1 MLPVPNLLAFLAA
14 AVVLVIMPGPTVLFV
29 VGRSLALGRRG
40 GLLSVLGNALGILPI
55 IVAVSFG
62 VGALV
67 AESVVIFT
75 ILKFAGAAYLVYLG
89 VQAIRH
95 RKQTAATVQSG
106 SAAPKSTLRL
116 IGEGV
121 VVGISNPKTIAFFVA
136 VLPQFVAP
144 EAGWVPGQMLLLGVI
159 FVVLALVSDG
169 AWAFAA
175 GSARDWFARS
185 PKRVERLGATGGVM
199 MIGLGGVLALTGTKN

>member
-1 MLPVPNLLAFLAA
+1 MLPLPNLLAFLAA
-14 AVVLVIMPGPTVLFV
+14 AVVLVMMPGPTVLFV

-55 IVAVSFG
+55 IAAVSFG
-62 VGALV
+62 VGAIV
-67 AESVVIFT
+67 MQSEIVFT
-75 ILKFAGAAYLVYLG
+75 VLKFAGAAYLVYLG
-89 VQAIRH
+89 IQAIRH
-95 RKQTAATVQSG
+95 RRQTAAAVQAG
-106 SAAPKSTLRL
+106 TPAPKSTWRL
-116 IGEGV
+116 IGEGF

-144 EAGWVPGQMLLLGVI
+144 DAGWVPGQMLLLGGI
-159 FVVLALVSDG
+159 FVTLALISDG

-185 PKRVERLGATGGVM
+185 PTRVERLGLTGGVM
-199 MIGLGGVLALTGTKN
+199 MIGLGGVLALTGAKH

>member
-1 MLPVPNLLAFLAA
+1 MLPLPNLLAFLAA

-62 VGALV
+62 VGAIV
-67 AESVVIFT
+67 AESVVVFT

-89 VQAIRH
+89 IQAIRH
-95 RKQTAATVQSG
+95 RRQTAATVQSG
-106 SAAPKSTLRL
+106 PATPKSTWRL
-116 IGEGV
+116 IGEGF

-144 EAGWVPGQMLLLGVI
+144 HAGWVPGQMLLLGGI
-159 FVVLALVSDG
+159 FVTLALISDG

-185 PKRVERLGATGGVM
+185 PTRVERLGLAGGVM
-199 MIGLGGVLALTGTKN
+199 MIGLGGVLAATGSKS

>member
-1 MLPVPNLLAFLAA
+1 MLPLPNLLAFLAA
-14 AVVLVIMPGPTVLFV
+14 AVVLVVMPGPTVLFV

-62 VGALV
+62 VGAIV
-67 AESVVIFT
+67 AESVVVFT

-95 RKQTAATVQSG
+95 RKQTAETVQNG
-106 SAAPKSTLRL
+106 SAAPKSSLRL
-116 IGEGV
+116 IGEGF

-144 EAGWVPGQMLLLGVI
+144 EAGWVPGQMLLLGGI
-159 FVVLALVSDG
+159 FVVLALLSDG

-185 PKRVERLGATGGVM
+185 PKRVERLGATGGAM
-199 MIGLGGVLALTGTKN
+199 MIGLGGVLALTGSQD

>member
-1 MLPVPNLLAFLAA
+1 MLPLPNLLAFLAA

-40 GLLSVLGNALGILPI
+40 GLLSVLGNALGIVPI

-62 VGALV
+62 VGAIV
-67 AESVVIFT
+67 AESAVVFT

-95 RKQTAATVQSG
+95 RRATAVAVQAG
-106 SAAPKSTLRL
+106 TTRRSTRRL
-116 IGEGV
+116 IGEGF
-121 VVGISNPKTIAFFVA
+121 VVGVSNPKTIAFFVA

-144 EAGWVPGQMLLLGVI
+144 DVGWVPGQMLLLGGL
-159 FVVLALVSDG
+159 FVVLALISDG

-199 MIGLGGVLALTGTKN
+199 MIGLGGVLALTGSKS

>member
-1 MLPVPNLLAFLAA
+1 MLPLPNLLAFLAA
-14 AVVLVIMPGPTVLFV
+14 AIVLVIMPGPTVLFV

-62 VGALV
+62 VGAIV
-67 AESVVIFT
+67 SESVVIFT
-75 ILKFAGAAYLVYLG
+75 ILKFAGAAYLIYLG

-95 RKQTAATVQSG
+95 RRATAIAVQAG
-106 SAAPKSTLRL
+106 TTHKSTLRL
-116 IGEGV
+116 IGEGF

-144 EAGWVPGQMLLLGVI
+144 EAGWVPGQMLLLGGI
-159 FVVLALVSDG
+159 FVVLALLSDG

-199 MIGLGGVLALTGTKN
+199 MIGLGGVLALTGSKN

>member
-1 MLPVPNLLAFLAA
+1 MLPLPNLLAFLAA
-14 AVVLVIMPGPTVLFV
+14 AIVLVIMPGPTVLFV

-62 VGALV
+62 VGAIV

-75 ILKFAGAAYLVYLG
+75 ILKFAGAAYLIYLG

-95 RKQTAATVQSG
+95 RRATAMAVQAG
-106 SAAPKSTLRL
+106 TTHKSTLRL
-116 IGEGV
+116 LGEGF

-144 EAGWVPGQMLLLGVI
+144 EAGWVPGQMLLLGGI
-159 FVVLALVSDG
+159 FVVLALLSDG

-199 MIGLGGVLALTGTKN
+199 MIGLGGVLALTGSKN

>member
-1 MLPVPNLLAFLAA
+1 MLPLPNLLAFLAA

-62 VGALV
+62 VGALI
-67 AESVVIFT
+67 AESVVVFT
-75 ILKFAGAAYLVYLG
+75 ILKFAGAAYLIYLG

-95 RKQTAATVQSG
+95 RRATAMAVQAG
-106 SAAPKSTLRL
+106 TTHKSTLRL
-116 IGEGV
+116 LGEGF

-144 EAGWVPGQMLLLGVI
+144 EAGWVPGQMLLLGGI
-159 FVVLALVSDG
+159 FVVLALLSDG

-185 PKRVERLGATGGVM
+185 PTRVERLGATGGVM
-199 MIGLGGVLALTGTKN
+199 MIGLGGVLALTGSKN

>member
-1 MLPVPNLLAFLAA
+1 VPNLLAFLAA

>member
-1 MLPVPNLLAFLAA
+1 MLPLPNLLAFLAA
-14 AVVLVIMPGPTVLFV
+14 AIVLVIMPGPTVLFV

-40 GLLSVLGNALGILPI
+40 GLLSVLGNAIGLVPI

-62 VGALV
+62 VGAIITQ
-67 AESVVIFT
+67 SVVVFT
-75 ILKFAGAAYLVYLG
+75 ILKFAGAAYIVFLG

-95 RKQTAATVQSG
+95 RKRTAESVVAGV
-106 SAAPKSTLRL
+106 AAKSTRRML
-116 IGEGV
+116 GEGFI
-121 VVGISNPKTIAFFVA
+121 VGVSNPKTIAFFVA

-144 EAGWVPGQMLLLGVI
+144 EAGWVPGQMLLLGGI
-159 FVVLALVSDG
+159 FLVLALISDG
-169 AWAFAA
+169 AWALAA

-199 MIGLGGVLALTGTKN
+199 MIGLGGVLAFTGAKE

>member
-1 MLPVPNLLAFLAA
+1 MLPLPNLLAFLAA

-67 AESVVIFT
+67 AESVVVFT
-75 ILKFAGAAYLVYLG
+75 ILKFAGAAYLIYLG

-95 RKQTAATVQSG
+95 RRATAMAVQAG
-106 SAAPKSTLRL
+106 TTHKSTLRL
-116 IGEGV
+116 LGEGF

-144 EAGWVPGQMLLLGVI
+144 EAGWVPGQMLLLGGI

-169 AWAFAA
+169 TWAFAA

-199 MIGLGGVLALTGTKN
+199 MIGLGGVLALTGSKN

>member
-1 MLPVPNLLAFLAA
+1 MLPLPNLLAFLAA

-67 AESVVIFT
+67 AQSVVVFT

-95 RKQTAATVQSG
+95 RRAAAVAVQAG
-106 SAAPKSTLRL
+106 TTHRSTRRL
-116 IGEGV
+116 LGEGF

-144 EAGWVPGQMLLLGVI
+144 DAGWVPGQMLLLGGI
-159 FVVLALVSDG
+159 FVTLALISDG

-185 PKRVERLGATGGVM
+185 PKRVERLAATGGVM
-199 MIGLGGVLALTGTKN
+199 MIGLGGVLALTGAKN

>member
-1 MLPVPNLLAFLAA
+1 MVPLPNLLAFLAA

-40 GLLSVLGNALGILPI
+40 GLLSVLGNAIGLVPI
-55 IVAVSFG
+55 VVAVAFG
-62 VGALV
+62 VGALI
-67 AESVVIFT
+67 AESLVLFT
-75 ILKFAGAAYLVYLG
+75 ILKYVGAAYIVYLG

-95 RKQTAATVQSG
+95 RKRTAETVAAG
-106 SAAPKSTLRL
+106 VAPKSARRML
-116 IGEGV
+116 GEGFL
-121 VVGISNPKTIAFFVA
+121 VGVTNPKTIAFFLA

-144 EAGWVPGQMLLLGVI
+144 QAGWVPGQLLLLGGI

-169 AWAFAA
+169 AWALAA

-185 PKRVERLGATGGVM
+185 PKRVEHLGTTGGVM
-199 MIGLGGVLALTGTKN
+199 MIGLGGALALTGSSK

>member
-1 MLPVPNLLAFLAA
+1 MLPLPNLLAFLAA

-62 VGALV
+62 VGAIV
-67 AESVVIFT
+67 MQSEIVFT
-75 ILKFAGAAYLVYLG
+75 VLKLAGAAYLVYLG
-89 VQAIRH
+89 IQAIRH
-95 RKQTAATVQSG
+95 RRQTAATVG
-106 SAAPKSTLRL
+106 AGTPVPKSTARL
-116 IGEGV
+116 IGEGF

-144 EAGWVPGQMLLLGVI
+144 QAGWVPGQMLLLGGL
-159 FVVLALVSDG
+159 FVTLALISDG

-199 MIGLGGVLALTGTKN
+199 MIGLGGVLALTGAKH